1 MSNKLKPFCNH
12 SQVPVSTQLS
22 RHRLC
27 GSITAIKTCRGKTQ
41 WTAFITPVWSAPL
54 KQLAALIFALLVPLT
69 APAAEFQV
77 RQANITQVGNGYVL
91 NARIDYPLT
100 PRVKEA
106 LENGVP
112 ITFFQDLELIHSTP
126 ILGRF
131 WSWDSTLWSS
141 KIRYELRFHDL
152 SGQYLLTIPAED
164 EYQNFPTLESALDNI
179 GEIDML
185 PLPRELMGT
194 PKQLTLRLRSG
205 LDLHAL
211 PTPMR
216 PGALISGKWRLT
228 SEWFE
233 ASWPLN

>member
-1 MSNKLKPFCNH
+1 M
-12 SQVPVSTQLS
+12 
-22 RHRLC
+22 
-27 GSITAIKTCRGKTQ
+27 
-41 WTAFITPVWSAPL
+41 AFTTPVWSASL
-54 KQLAALIFALLVPLT
+54 KKLPAFFLMLLLPLT
-69 APAAEFQV
+69 ASAAEFQI
-77 RQANITQVGNGYVL
+77 RQAQIAQIANGYVL

-100 PRVKEA
+100 PRVLEA

-126 ILGRF
+126 LLGRF

-152 SGQYLLTIPAED
+152 SGQYLLTIPADD
-164 EYQNFPTLESALDNI
+164 EYENYPTLESALDSI
-179 GEIDML
+179 GELEML
-185 PLPRELMGT
+185 PLPRELMGQ
-194 PKQLTLRLRSG
+194 PDQLTLRLRSG

-216 PGALISGKWRLT
+216 PGALISSKWRLT

-233 ASWPLN
+233 ASWPSD

>member
-1 MSNKLKPFCNH
+1 M
-12 SQVPVSTQLS
+12 
-22 RHRLC
+22 
-27 GSITAIKTCRGKTQ
+27 
-41 WTAFITPVWSAPL
+41 AFTTPAWSASLKKLLAFFIMLILPL
-54 KQLAALIFALLVPLT
+54 SAS
-69 APAAEFQV
+69 AAEFQV
-77 RQANITQVGNGYVL
+77 RQAQIAQIANGYVL

-100 PRVKEA
+100 PRVVEA

-126 ILGRF
+126 LLGRF

-152 SGQYLLTIPAED
+152 SGQYLLTIPADD
-164 EYQNFPTLESALDNI
+164 EYENYPTLESALDSI
-179 GEIDML
+179 GELEML
-185 PLPRELMGT
+185 PLPRELMGQ
-194 PKQLTLRLRSG
+194 PDQLTLRLRSG

-216 PGALISGKWRLT
+216 PGALISSKWRLT

-233 ASWPLN
+233 ASWPSD